1 MLSNALNHK
10 LNEAFARIQDAPRDR
25 DMSRFKRSV
34 LDILSRNLDAERS
47 IFMHQGPEAPGPDLS
62 VRNLEQQSLNDYVR
76 YYFQKDPLKI
86 LAGAPGAC
94 RVSGGPIPG
103 RKVVS
108 LFDLTHHRSFLR
120 SEYYNEFLRP
130 QRIYRE
136 LGSFLSAGGGMCGYI
151 GLFRTAGERDF
162 SPTDIRLFNL
172 LSNYV
177 SLAMEN
183 LHLRFRVNGRGFTT
197 GGPGQERAE
206 RELGAGFGLSP
217 REIQVV
223 MLILE
228 GLKNAQIAERLFISE
243 VTVKKHV
250 QHICAK
256 LGVSTRTAVLRR
268 ALECLGVI

>member
-1 MLSNALNHK
+1 MLSNTLNQK
-10 LNEAFARIQDAPRDR
+10 LNQAFGLIQDASRSQ
-25 DMSRFKRSV
+25 DMAKFRRSV
-34 LDILSRNLDAERS
+34 LEALGQNLDAERS
-47 IFMHQGPEAPGPDLS
+47 IFMHQVPKKPAPDFS
-62 VRNLEQQSLNDYVR
+62 VRNLDQKSLTDYLR

-94 RVSGGPIPG
+94 RVSVGPVPG

-108 LFDLTHHRSFLR
+108 LCDTTHHPSFLR

-136 LGSFLSAGGGMCGYI
+136 LGSFLNAGGGICGYI
-151 GLFRTAGERDF
+151 GLFRTQSERDF
-162 SPTDIRLFNL
+162 SPDEIRIFNL

-177 SLAMEN
+177 SLAVEN
-183 LHLRFRVNGRGFTT
+183 LHLRFRINGRRFFARQSQDR
-197 GGPGQERAE
+197 PGSG
-206 RELGAGFGLSP
+206 LDGCFGLSP
-217 REIQVV
+217 REIEVV

-228 GLKNAQIAERLFISE
+228 GLKNAEIAGRLFISE

-256 LGVSTRTAVLRR
+256 MGVSTRTAVLRK
-268 ALECLGVI
+268 ALESQGVI